1 MSFTMAKEPSP
12 RPGATP
18 YLVRIAGRKAWHIRD
33 GKSRVTTG
41 ETDRSAATR
50 VLIDY
55 IEKKRI
61 ADAASAQVTE
71 SATLSDILDLWAAE
85 RQRKNP
91 GTWDKKWKYI
101 ERKLRERA
109 GWLQLSEINDGW
121 LKGYER
127 SRYLDDGVSEP
138 TVRQEVQIIVSAWSL
153 ALAASPPLTARPVP
167 ELDLPAASEAR
178 DIFLTRDEAERLI
191 DAAKQRHIRLFLRLG
206 FATGG
211 RHEALL
217 QLTWSRVNLA
227 AGLDADGVTYGTID
241 LRNNVIDVTRSQER
255 DDRGRAVKAP
265 RQKPR
270 ALVRVEGRL
279 LEELAEA
286 KNEAV
291 TENVIEFRGRPVD
304 RVHKGFATAVK
315 DADLDGKGITPHS
328 MRHSAITW
336 LMQAGEDIYKVAGF
350 AGHKDTKMIESR
362 YGHHHPDFQSGISK
376 KLSQR

>member
-1 MSFTMAKEPSP
+1 MAKQPSQ

-18 YLVRIAGRKAWHIRD
+18 YLVRVSGRRAWHIRD
-33 GKSRVTTG
+33 SEQRISTS

-50 VLIDY
+50 ALIDY
-55 IEKKRI
+55 IEKNKI
-61 ADAASAQVTE
+61 AEAE
-71 SATLSDILDLWAAE
+71 SSQIIEKNTLSDILDLWAAK
-85 RQRKNP
+85 RQRDNP
-91 GTWDKKWKYI
+91 GTWAKKWRYI
-101 ERKLRERA
+101 DGKLRERA
-109 GWLQLSEINDGW
+109 GSLQLSEINDLW

-153 ALAASPPLTARPVP
+153 ALAASPPLTSLPVP
-167 ELDLPAASEAR
+167 VFDLPAASEPH
-178 DIFLTRDEAERLI
+178 DLFLTREESEKLI
-191 DAAKQRHIRLFLRLG
+191 EAAKQRHIRLFLRLG

-217 QLTWSRVNLA
+217 QLTWARVNLA
-227 AGLDADGVTYGTID
+227 AGLNKDGMAYGTID
-241 LRNNVIDVTRSQER
+241 LRNNVIDVSRSQER
-255 DDRGRAVKAP
+255 DERGRAVKAP

-279 LEELAEA
+279 LEELAAA

-291 TENVIEFRGRPVD
+291 TDHVIEFRGGPVD

-315 DADLDGKGITPHS
+315 AAGLEGKGITPHI

-350 AGHKDTKMIESR
+350 AGHKDTKMIEGR
-362 YGHHHPDFQSGISK
+362 YGHHHPNFQSGISK
-376 KLSQR
+376 HLSQR